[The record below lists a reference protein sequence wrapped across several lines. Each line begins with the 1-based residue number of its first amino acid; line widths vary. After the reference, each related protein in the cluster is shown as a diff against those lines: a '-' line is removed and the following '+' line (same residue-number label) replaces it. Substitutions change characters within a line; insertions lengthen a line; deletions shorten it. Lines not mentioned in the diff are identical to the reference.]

1 MCNDSLSTDTE
12 RALLLRVADVRHAV
26 SRVVNVCAR
35 GILDLPDK
43 AQPRFAVATRVERLP
58 GGVSPVPF
66 TDASVEML
74 RLDATEDVVK

>member
-12 RALLLRVADVRHAV
+12 RALLLRGADVKHAV

-43 AQPRFAVATRVERLP
+43 AQPRFVVAARAARLP
-58 GGVSPVPF
+58 VR
-66 TDASVEML
+66 
-74 RLDATEDVVK
+74 RLPR